1 MSARNEQKMQELAR
15 LLADVKTR
23 EKAFAM
29 LVEQTRSQ
37 LYWHIRRMVL
47 VHEDADDVLQN
58 AYLKA
63 WRSIDTFRGE
73 SSLSTWLYRIATN
86 ETLTFMAQQR
96 MRNVMTSI
104 DYEDLML
111 SRMEADTYYDGD
123 QMQRKFRQAVL
134 QLPEKQRL
142 VFNMRYYDDMKYE
155 QIAEIT
161 GTSEGALKA
170 SYHIAVKKIEQF
182 ILNSD

>member
-1 MSARNEQKMQELAR
+1 MNTPNEQKLQALIP
-15 LLADVKTR
+15 LLTGDKTR
-23 EKAFAM
+23 GQAFEQ
-29 LVEQTRSQ
+29 LVKLTQRP
-37 LYWHIRRMVL
+37 LYWHIRSMLL

-58 AYLKA
+58 TYLKV
-63 WRSIDTFRGE
+63 WRSIGNFRGD
-73 SSLSTWLYRIATN
+73 SSLFTWLYRIATN

-96 MRNVMTSI
+96 MRNTMTSV

-123 QMQRKFRQAVL
+123 EMQRKFQQAIL

-142 VFNMRYYDDMKYE
+142 VFNMRYYGDMKYE
-155 QIAEIT
+155 QMSEIT

-182 ILNSD
+182 IRETD